1 MQALWDNRP
10 LRIFTLGLYAAL
22 LALALEL
29 VPPAN
34 AYLQVGAF
42 IIMHIVGWRS
52 IVERSHID

>member
-10 LRIFTLGLYAAL
+10 LRFFTLALYGIL

-42 IIMHIVGWRS
+42 NDYNVGS
-52 IVERSHID
+52 QFFYFLAH